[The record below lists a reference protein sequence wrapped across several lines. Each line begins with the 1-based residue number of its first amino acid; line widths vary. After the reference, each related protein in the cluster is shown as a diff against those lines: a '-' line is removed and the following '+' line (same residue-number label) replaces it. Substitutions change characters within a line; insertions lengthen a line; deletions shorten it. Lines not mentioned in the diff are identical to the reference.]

1 MLLLVTYPVLMAPI
15 ALAYAAQWALDSEAA
30 MFGVLAATGV
40 VGLCF
45 YAVALDTAESMAE
58 ERREDFVAALSK
70 GAGPIE

>member
-1 MLLLVTYPVLMAPI
+1 MAPI

-30 MFGVLAATGV
+30 LFGVLAVTGV

-45 YAVALDTAESMAE
+45 YAVAMDTAESMAE
-58 ERREDFVAALSK
+58 KRREDFVAALSK